1 MTLIIEAG
9 SGLKTFLFLCR
20 FRYDSPLGPVVAFR
34 GDYCIR
40 FRDLLCALAVL
51 VQFIALAAGPIFDV
65 AGFGT
70 CRIYRFRLLKR
81 MALCSYYCIRCRD
94 LCCSLIITKQL
105 FAYAAGPVLGIA
117 GFSAGCILRF
127 GLLKRMALCS
137 YYCIRC
143 RDLCCS
149 LIITEQLLAL
159 TAGPVLGIA
168 CLGARCIFRFRL
180 IKRMALRGYY
190 CLGFCSHSLQVQY
203 SMFPAS
209 VQVASFASVLI
220 RS

>member
-81 MALCSYYCIRCRD
+81 MALCRYYCICCCG

-105 FAYAAGPVLGIA
+105 FALAAGPVLGVA
-117 GFSAGCILRF
+117 G
-127 GLLKRMALCS
+127 
-137 YYCIRC
+137 
-143 RDLCCS
+143 
-149 LIITEQLLAL
+149 
-159 TAGPVLGIA
+159 
-168 CLGARCIFRFRL
+168 LGAVVISCVPSL
-180 IKRMALRGYY
+180 SLYS
-190 CLGFCSHSLQVQY
+190 LLHLLQVQY

-209 VQVASFASVLI
+209 VHVASTASVFS
-220 RS
+220 RE